1 MELIKKNYLYFFLI
15 FILFFLDRLSK
26 NYIIEFFL
34 NYEFEIYY
42 LNSFLNF
49 VLIWNKGMAFGLFAA
64 DSLVYDFFSL
74 LVFIVIIVL
83 ILWFFKSKKYFEKF
97 SISLVIGGAFGNLY
111 DRIVYRA
118 VPDFIDFHYLDF
130 HWFVFN
136 VSDIIISTG
145 IVLLIVND
153 FLIKKDEQKS

>member
-1 MELIKKNYLYFFLI
+1 MELLKKNYLYFFLI
-15 FILFFLDRLSK
+15 FFLFFLDRLSK

-34 NYEFEIYY
+34 NYESEIYY
-42 LNSFLNF
+42 YNPFLNF
-49 VLIWNKGMAFGLFAA
+49 VLIWNEGMAFGLFAV
-64 DSLVYDFFSL
+64 DGFFYNLLSL

-83 ILWFFKSKKYFEKF
+83 ILWFFKSKKYFEKL

-111 DRIVYRA
+111 DRIVYHA
-118 VPDFIDFHYLDF
+118 VPDFIDLHYLDF